1 MQLCGVREQRSGFMV
16 APGMTCNLS
25 DHIKNFVEPAAHHS
39 GTLRH
44 GFDEYMT
51 RREPTKSSEFG
62 DFGMKANKPFYHNA
76 VSGCSWTAF
85 RHALYKLCQDRNSPL
100 ALYTSD
106 FSPRPPQLL
115 LPLLHS
121 SIVCRCATR
130 RLTMI
135 VIVPFR
141 WHVQLMTGRDKLE
154 TAIRTPETRPSYI
167 SIRMRSVCRTLEEFE
182 SRNR

>member
-1 MQLCGVREQRSGFMV
+1 MV

-25 DHIKNFVEPAAHHS
+25 VHIKNSVEPSAHHLDTS
-39 GTLRH
+39 RH
-44 GFDEYMT
+44 DFDEYMT
-51 RREPTKSSEFG
+51 RREPTKSSEIGEF
-62 DFGMKANKPFYHNA
+62 FMKASIPFYHNA

-100 ALYTSD
+100 ALHTSD
-106 FSPRPPQLL
+106 FSSRPPQFL
-115 LPLLHS
+115 LPLLHG
-121 SIVCRCATR
+121 SIVSRCATR